1 MSNEKITADLQVIVT
16 NLAQQADGHLIQSR
30 VFAAKGFN
38 KLASKYAEHATEER
52 GYVEKF
58 IDRILDLGG
67 KVKLEN
73 KKEGVVFENPVD
85 FVKTN
90 LFGIEGK
97 DLDNSEAYFLSTN
110 IPDTNDYKNNKSD
123 FPAITIKV
131 INDSDKLS
139 TTIVFANVPISYID
153 ILKEH
158 DKKFHNVLPA
168 APITNIV
175 DFLYTED
182 GKFVKQC
189 IIAASKYGIVEELG
203 QETALGKT
211 QICYENNNT
220 FAAGETF
227 NIAML
232 AKLAVGQEIVDT
244 YSDINSI
251 DELCTC
257 FDLDNSADEAI
268 DCSTIIWE
276 NEEPSEIEELD
287 RDEEELED
295 DSDEVSEN
303 DDCGS
308 RAYWTD
314 AYGCVCYDK
323 NAYFEYY
330 EGCKCRQKYRIE
342 NGECVPFTCDE
353 ADHQVFDEFR
363 NTCKC
368 DIGYKV
374 DEDSKSDTLVCVED
388 L

>member
-1 MSNEKITADLQVIVT
+1 MKKIFVVFILFCALLLISCNDDNPNEADSFSNGESSEQETNDIVPET
-16 NLAQQADGHLIQSR
+16 NNSQDSDT
-30 VFAAKGFN
+30 K
-38 KLASKYAEHATEER
+38 EC
-52 GYVEKF
+52 
-58 IDRILDLGG
+58 ILDENI
-67 KVKLEN
+67 LESSDAHYFAF
-73 KKEGVVFENPVD
+73 EGIGLINDLEQDQPTPVD

-342 NGECVPFTCDE
+342 NGE
-353 ADHQVFDEFR
+353 
-363 NTCKC
+363 
-368 DIGYKV
+368 
-374 DEDSKSDTLVCVED
+374 
-388 L
+388 